1 MKTTRNL
8 ISIDDFCNSSNV
20 EISFINS
27 LKQTGLIEIR
37 SERENLYIDIDQM
50 PQLEKIVRLHYELH
64 INLEG
69 IETIVHLLNRIN
81 IMQDE
86 ILRLKNKLDLY
97 E

>member
-1 MKTTRNL
+1 MKPIRNL

-27 LKQTGLIEIR
+27 LNQTGLIEIR
-37 SERENLYIDIDQM
+37 SERENLFIDIDQM
-50 PQLEKIVRLHYELH
+50 PHLEKMVRLHYELH

-81 IMQDE
+81 IQHDE